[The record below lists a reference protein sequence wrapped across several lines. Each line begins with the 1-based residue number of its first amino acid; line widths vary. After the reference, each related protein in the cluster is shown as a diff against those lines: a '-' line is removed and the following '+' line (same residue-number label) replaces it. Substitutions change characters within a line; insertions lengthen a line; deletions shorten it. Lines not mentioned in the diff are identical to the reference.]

1 MRMKKR
7 ILINC
12 IQALSALLF
21 MLLAWGIAYLSFG
34 NELLVPSLFDCA
46 EEFGKLLVSGSFW
59 LAVAN
64 TLLRT
69 LGAFAVSLV
78 LAGIMA
84 VISYMLPSFGRFFM
98 PIVSALRSLPTLA
111 VLLILLVWWGVGF
124 APVAVAFLS
133 LFPMLYAGISAALSQ
148 VDNELVEM
156 SRAYKVPLKKQITQL
171 YIPSALPYVLRE
183 SGAAVS
189 FSLKLVVSAEVI
201 ANTAK
206 SLGGLLQEAKNYSEI
221 PMLFALVGVAFIIG
235 FIFELVCVGIANA
248 VERRVK

>member
-1 MRMKKR
+1 MKKR

-21 MLLAWGIAYLSFG
+21 MLVAWGIAYLSFG
-34 NELLVPSLFDCA
+34 NELLVPSLSDCVK
-46 EEFGKLLVSGSFW
+46 EFWDLLGSGSFW

-69 LGAFAVSLV
+69 LGAFVVSFL
-78 LAGIMA
+78 LAGILA
-84 VISYMLPSFGRFFM
+84 VISYLLPSFGRFLM

-111 VLLILLVWWGVGF
+111 ILLILLVWWGAGF

-156 SRAYKVPLKKQITQL
+156 SRAYKVPLKKQITEL

-189 FSLKLVVSAEVI
+189 FSLKLVVSAEVL
-201 ANTAK
+201 ASTAK
-206 SLGGLLQEAKNYSEI
+206 SLGGMLQEAKNYSEVSR
-221 PMLFALVGVAFIIG
+221 LFALVGVAFLIG
-235 FIFELVCVGIANA
+235 LIMELVCVSIANA